1 MPDHLRCRNART
13 LPQKRQPASA
23 ATVME
28 HPGFFERAGPFP
40 LHHVAAQLG
49 CEVPDN
55 ADPGQMISDIRALD
69 DAGPG
74 HLSFIDNRKYLSQL
88 QASRASACL
97 VAPALAA
104 RLPATIA
111 ALQLRSPYRGFAQAL
126 ALFYPEAMRPK
137 AAMSEA
143 GEPLIHPSARLEPGV
158 RVEPGAVIGREAW
171 IGAGTTIAAGA
182 VIGYRVTVGRDSY
195 VGPNASII
203 HALIGDRV
211 IIHGGA
217 RIGQD
222 GFGFAMG
229 PGGHLKVPQIGRVI
243 VQSDVE
249 IGANSAIDRG
259 ALKDTCIGEGTKI
272 DNLVQ
277 IGHNV
282 VIGRHCVI
290 VGQVG
295 IAGSAVL
302 EDYVVIGGQGGVAG
316 HITIGAGA
324 QIAGASHAKDSV
336 PAGVRMIG
344 TPARTLREW
353 GREQVALK
361 RLVAG
366 ARSSSGKGDL
376 SEPDGATGARAGKE
390 NTQLPDADA
399 DAS

>member
-1 MPDHLRCRNART
+1 
-13 LPQKRQPASA
+13 
-23 ATVME
+23 ME

-40 LHHVAAQLG
+40 LHTVAERLG
-49 CEVPDN
+49 AELRPG
-55 ADPGQMISDIRALD
+55 ADRDLLLTDIRALD
-69 DAGPG
+69 DAGPS
-74 HLSFIDNRKYLSQL
+74 HLSFIDNRKYLPQL
-88 QASRASACL
+88 LTSRAGACL
-97 VAPALAA
+97 VAPALAS
-104 RLPATIA
+104 RLPAHMLP
-111 ALQLRSPYRGFAQAL
+111 LQLKAPYRGFAQAL

-137 AAMSEA
+137 AAMSTA
-143 GEPLIHPSARLEPGV
+143 GDPLIHPSARIEAGV
-158 RVEPGAVIGREAW
+158 RIEPGAVIGREAW
-171 IGAGTTIAAGA
+171 IGSGAVIAAGA
-182 VIGYRVTVGRDSY
+182 VIGYRVTIGRDSY

-211 IIHGGA
+211 IIHGGV

-229 PGGHLKVPQIGRVI
+229 AGGHLKVPQIGRVI

-259 ALKDTCIGEGTKI
+259 ALKDTVIGEGTKI

-282 VIGRHCVI
+282 IVGRHCVI

-295 IAGSAVL
+295 IAGSATL

-316 HITIGAGA
+316 HITIGMGA

-336 PAGVRMIG
+336 PPGVRMIG

-353 GREQVALK
+353 GREQIALK
-361 RLVAG
+361 RLMSSPLTTERIPAAPPATTAAVSPT
-366 ARSSSGKGDL
+366 ARSTDDTSL
-376 SEPDGATGARAGKE
+376 
-390 NTQLPDADA
+390 
-399 DAS
+399 

>member
-1 MPDHLRCRNART
+1 
-13 LPQKRQPASA
+13 
-23 ATVME
+23 ME

-40 LHHVAAQLG
+40 LQIVAERLG
-49 CEVPDN
+49 AELS
-55 ADPGQMISDIRALD
+55 ADADLELLLTDIRALD

-74 HLSFIDNRKYLSQL
+74 HLSFIDNRKYLPLL
-88 QASRASACL
+88 QSSRASACL
-97 VAPALAA
+97 VAPALAG
-104 RLPATIA
+104 RIPAGMI
-111 ALQLRSPYRGFAQAL
+111 ALQLRAPYRAFAQAL

-137 AAMSEA
+137 AAMTEA
-143 GEPLIHPSARLEPGV
+143 GDALVHPTARIEAGV
-158 RVEPGAVIGREAW
+158 RIEAGAVIGREAW
-171 IGAGTTIAAGA
+171 IGSGTVIAAGA

-211 IIHGGA
+211 VIHGGV

-229 PGGHLKVPQIGRVI
+229 PSGHLKVPQIGRVI

-259 ALKDTCIGEGTKI
+259 ALKDTVIGEGTKI

-282 VIGRHCVI
+282 IIGRHCVI

-295 IAGSAVL
+295 IAGSATL
-302 EDYVVIGGQGGVAG
+302 QDFVVVGGQGGVAG
-316 HITIGAGA
+316 HITIGTGA

-336 PAGVRMIG
+336 APGMRMIG
-344 TPARTLREW
+344 TPAKTLREW
-353 GREQVALK
+353 GREQIALK
-361 RLVAG
+361 RLQTSSFATAPGTSAG
-366 ARSSSGKGDL
+366 GADEPKEPSGN
-376 SEPDGATGARAGKE
+376 ET
-390 NTQLPDADA
+390 
-399 DAS
+399 

>member
-1 MPDHLRCRNART
+1 MQDGCIRVGAADDAS
-13 LPQKRQPASA
+13 QRQPMSA

-40 LHHVAAQLG
+40 LHRVAAQLG
-49 CEVPDN
+49 CEIQGT
-55 ADPGQMISDIRALD
+55 ADPELMLSDIRALD
-69 DAGPG
+69 DAGSG
-74 HLSFIDNRKYLSQL
+74 HLSFIDNRKYLPQL

-97 VAPALAA
+97 VAPALAG
-104 RLPATIA
+104 RVPAGIVV
-111 ALQLRSPYRGFAQAL
+111 LQLKAPYRGFAQAL

-143 GEPLIHPSARLEPGV
+143 GEPLIHPSARIEAGV
-158 RVEPGAVIGREAW
+158 RIEPGAVIGREAW

-182 VIGYRVTVGRDSY
+182 VIGYRVTIGRDSY

-211 IIHGGA
+211 VIHGGV

-229 PGGHLKVPQIGRVI
+229 LGGHLKVPQIGRVI
-243 VQSDVE
+243 VQNDVE

-282 VIGRHCVI
+282 IVGRHCII

-295 IAGSAVL
+295 IAGSATL

-336 PAGVRMIG
+336 PPGVRMIG

-353 GREQVALK
+353 GREQVAMR
-361 RLVAG
+361 RLIAG
-366 ARSSSGKGDL
+366 GLPSGGTVDTDAAKSQEATPRDETA
-376 SEPDGATGARAGKE
+376 EPEPTKK
-390 NTQLPDADA
+390 
-399 DAS
+399 